1 MKVFI
6 AGMDG
11 YLGWALA
18 VYLGSRGH
26 DIYGVDAFL
35 RRKWVNDEGE
45 SHSISPIAAMPER
58 LQAFQ
63 EQIGRPAWFREG
75 NLCDFEF
82 IRSALAEASPDAIIH
97 FGEQPSAPFSMI
109 DREHC
114 ILTHENN
121 MFGTLNVLYAMAEC
135 CPSAHL
141 IKLGTMGEYGT
152 PNVDIPEGFFTIEY
166 KGRTDTLPFPRQAG
180 SWYHQTKVHD
190 TNNIMFACKVW
201 GLRSTDLMQ
210 GVVYGTRLSEMKD
223 DQRLLTRLDIDG
235 LFGTAV
241 NRFCAEAV
249 IGHPLT
255 PYGAGGQTR
264 SFINIR
270 DSMRCIELVL
280 ENPAAN
286 GEYRVFNQFTEVLS
300 VVQLAEKVK
309 AAGEKAN
316 LEVTVHPIR
325 NPRVESESHYYNP
338 DNSKFRALGLD
349 PVHMDDALPGMLV
362 DLSRWR
368 DRIESKKNC
377 LIPKVEWRE
386 SAPGVPVGH
395 AGSGA

>member
-11 YLGWALA
+11 YLGWALS

-26 DIYGVDAFL
+26 EISGVDAFL
-35 RRKWVNDEGE
+35 RRKWVAEEGG

-58 LQAFQ
+58 LRAFQ
-63 EQIGRPAWFREG
+63 ETFGRLAHFREG
-75 NLCDFEF
+75 NLCDFDF
-82 IRSALAEASPDAIIH
+82 TRSVLAEVKPDVIVH

-109 DREHC
+109 DHEHC
-114 ILTHENN
+114 LLTHNN
-121 MFGTLNVLYAMAEC
+121 NLNGTLNMLYALTES
-135 CPSAHL
+135 CPTAHL

-152 PNVDIPEGFFTIEY
+152 PNLDIPEGFFTIEY
-166 KGRTDTLPFPRQAG
+166 NGRKDTLPFPKQAG

-190 TNNIMFACKVW
+190 THNIAFACKIW

-210 GVVYGTRLSEMKD
+210 GVVYGTRLKEMGSD
-223 DQRLLTRLDIDG
+223 DRLLTRFDMDS

-270 DSMRCIELVL
+270 DSMRCIELMIQ
-280 ENPAAN
+280 NPPAAR
-286 GEYRVFNQFTEVLS
+286 EYRVFNQFTEVVSL
-300 VVQLAEKVK
+300 VQLAEKVK
-309 AAGEKAN
+309 VAAEKHGLN
-316 LEVTVHPIR
+316 TRVESIR
-325 NPRVESESHYYNP
+325 NPRIEAEEHYYNP
-338 DNSKFRALGLD
+338 DNSKFLALGLD
-349 PVHMDDALPGMLV
+349 PLRMDDALPGMLD
-362 DLSRWR
+362 DLIKWK
-368 DRIESKKNC
+368 DRIESKKSS
-377 LIPKVEWRE
+377 LLPQVKWRE
-386 SAPGVPVGH
+386 ATMEGSAHPPGNV
-395 AGSGA
+395 A